1 MMKKWLLVMVL
12 MAASPFGLAESGE
25 QDPKYQG
32 IEITVNVNQ
41 ASAQELADLL
51 VGIGTKKAEAIVE
64 YRNQHGK
71 FENVDALVNVKGI
84 GEALL
89 ERNRDRIKL

>member
-1 MMKKWLLVMVL
+1 MIKKWLLVMVL
-12 MAASPFGLAESGE
+12 MAVSPFGLAESDK

-51 VGIGTKKAEAIVE
+51 VGIGMKKAEAIVE

-89 ERNRDRIKL
+89 ERNRERIKL

>member
-1 MMKKWLLVMVL
+1 MVKKLLLVMLLVIS
-12 MAASPFGLAESGE
+12 SPFSFAAQEE
-25 QDPKYQG
+25 QDPKYKG

-41 ASAQELADLL
+41 ATAQELADLL
-51 VGIGTKKAEAIVE
+51 SGVGLKKAEAIVQ
-64 YRNQHGK
+64 YRE
-71 FENVDALVNVKGI
+71 ENGNFKSAGDLVNVKGI

>member
-1 MMKKWLLVMVL
+1 MVKKLLLVMLLVIS
-12 MAASPFGLAESGE
+12 SPFSLAAQSE
-25 QDPKYQG
+25 QDPKYEG

-51 VGIGTKKAEAIVE
+51 SGVGLKKAEAIVE
-64 YRNQHGK
+64 YREEHGNFK
-71 FENVDALVNVKGI
+71 SVDALVNVKGI

>member
-1 MMKKWLLVMVL
+1 MIKKWLLVMVL
-12 MAASPFGLAESGE
+12 MAASPFSLAESSE

-51 VGIGTKKAEAIVE
+51 VGIGMKKAEAIVE

-89 ERNRDRIKL
+89 ERNRERIKL